1 MSNNIKEVARK
12 VLKDE
17 AEGIALLDSFF
28 DENFTLAIKKILEIS
43 GKVIVTGVGKSGH
56 IGKKISAT
64 LSSTGT
70 PSYFVHPTEAS
81 HGDMGMVGSEDIIF
95 AISWSG
101 ETSELNDIVHFS
113 KQNNIKLISLTSSSE
128 SHLAS
133 SADIS
138 LILPKVTEA
147 CPNGLAPTTSTTMQ
161 LIVGDA
167 IAICLL
173 NERGFDKDK
182 FKSLHPGG
190 QLGAALSTLEDI
202 MHKEDTIPLLNSGT
216 NMSEALIKI
225 SEKGFGCSG
234 VIKNDELIGIVTD
247 GDLRRHM
254 GPGLLEKTVDE
265 IMNTNPKTVS
275 QNMLATDALDLINE
289 IGIQGLF
296 IVDEKKHPL
305 GFIHFHDLIRLI
317 KQ

>member
-1 MSNNIKEVARK
+1 MGNNITEIAKK

-17 AEGIALLDSFF
+17 AEGIALLDNFF
-28 DENFTLAIKKILEIS
+28 DDNFSAAVNKILKIS

-113 KQNNIKLISLTSSSE
+113 KQNNIELISLTSSSKSQLAE
-128 SHLAS
+128 SS
-133 SADIS
+133 NIS
-138 LILPKVTEA
+138 LILPKATEA

-167 IAICLL
+167 LAICLL

-190 QLGAALSTLEDI
+190 QLGLALSTLEDI
-202 MHKEDTIPLLNSGT
+202 MHKDETVPLLDSGT
-216 NMSEALIKI
+216 NMSEALIRI

-234 VIKNDELIGIVTD
+234 VIQNNELIGIVTD

-254 GPGLLEKTVDE
+254 GPELLKKTVDE
-265 IMNTNPKTVS
+265 VMNKNPKTAS
-275 QNMLATDALDLINE
+275 KNMLATDALDLINE
-289 IGIQGLF
+289 LGIQGLF
-296 IVDEKKHPL
+296 IVDNEKKPI
-305 GFIHFHDLIRLI
+305 GFINFHDLIRII

>member
-1 MSNNIKEVARK
+1 LSNNIKEVARK

-202 MHKEDTIPLLNSGT
+202 MHKEGTIPLLNSGT

-234 VIKNDELIGIVTD
+234 VTKNDELIGIVTD

-275 QNMLATDALDLINE
+275 KNMLATDALDLINE
-289 IGIQGLF
+289 LGIQGLF
-296 IVDEKKHPL
+296 IVDSKKKPA
-305 GFIHFHDLIRLI
+305 GFVHFHDLIRII

>member
-1 MSNNIKEVARK
+1 LSNNIKEVARK

-17 AEGIALLDSFF
+17 AEGIALLESFF

-138 LILPKVTEA
+138 LILPKATEA

-234 VIKNDELIGIVTD
+234 VTKNDELIGIVTD

-289 IGIQGLF
+289 LGIQGLF
-296 IVDEKKHPL
+296 IVDSKKKPI
-305 GFIHFHDLIRLI
+305 GFVHFHDLIRII

>member
-28 DENFTLAIKKILEIS
+28 DESFTLAIKKILEIS

-113 KQNNIKLISLTSSSE
+113 KQNNIKLISLTSSSK

-138 LILPKVTEA
+138 LILPKATEA

-234 VIKNDELIGIVTD
+234 VTKNDELIGIVTD

-265 IMNTNPKTVS
+265 IMNANPKTVS

-289 IGIQGLF
+289 LGIQGLF

>member
-1 MSNNIKEVARK
+1 LSNNIKEVARK

-28 DENFTLAIKKILEIS
+28 DENFTLAIKRILEIS

-138 LILPKVTEA
+138 LILPKATEA

-234 VIKNDELIGIVTD
+234 VTKNDELIGIVTD

>member
-138 LILPKVTEA
+138 LILPKATEA

-234 VIKNDELIGIVTD
+234 VTKNDELIGIVTD

>member
-1 MSNNIKEVARK
+1 MGNNITEIAKK

-17 AEGIALLDSFF
+17 AEGVALLDNFF
-28 DENFTLAIKKILEIS
+28 DDNFSATVNKILKIS

-113 KQNNIKLISLTSSSE
+113 KQNNIELISLTSSSKSQLAE
-128 SHLAS
+128 SS
-133 SADIS
+133 NIS
-138 LILPKVTEA
+138 LILPKATEA

-167 IAICLL
+167 LAICLL

-190 QLGAALSTLEDI
+190 QLGVALSTLEDI
-202 MHKEDTIPLLNSGT
+202 MHKDETVPLLDSGT
-216 NMSEALIKI
+216 SMQEALIRI

-234 VIKNDELIGIVTD
+234 IIQNNELIGIVTD

-254 GPGLLEKTVDE
+254 GPELLKKTVDE
-265 IMNTNPKTVS
+265 VMNKNPKTAS
-275 QNMLATDALDLINE
+275 KNMLATDALDLINE
-289 IGIQGLF
+289 LGIQGLF
-296 IVDEKKHPL
+296 IVDNEKKPI
-305 GFIHFHDLIRLI
+305 GFVHFHDLIRII

>member
-138 LILPKVTEA
+138 LILPKATEA

-234 VIKNDELIGIVTD
+234 VTKNDELIGIVTD

-275 QNMLATDALDLINE
+275 RNMLATDALDLINE

>member
-138 LILPKVTEA
+138 LILPK
-147 CPNGLAPTTSTTMQ
+147 
-161 LIVGDA
+161 LID
-167 IAICLL
+167 
-173 NERGFDKDK
+173 
-182 FKSLHPGG
+182 S
-190 QLGAALSTLEDI
+190 LGAF
-202 MHKEDTIPLLNSGT
+202 K
-216 NMSEALIKI
+216 K
-225 SEKGFGCSG
+225 
-234 VIKNDELIGIVTD
+234 
-247 GDLRRHM
+247 
-254 GPGLLEKTVDE
+254 
-265 IMNTNPKTVS
+265 
-275 QNMLATDALDLINE
+275 
-289 IGIQGLF
+289 LF
-296 IVDEKKHPL
+296 IFSSIIILTNFFTWVKEKREWEITFLFNFKLKP
-305 GFIHFHDLIRLI
+305 
-317 KQ
+317 

>member
-1 MSNNIKEVARK
+1 
-12 VLKDE
+12 
-17 AEGIALLDSFF
+17 
-28 DENFTLAIKKILEIS
+28 
-43 GKVIVTGVGKSGH
+43 
-56 IGKKISAT
+56 
-64 LSSTGT
+64 
-70 PSYFVHPTEAS
+70 
-81 HGDMGMVGSEDIIF
+81 MGMVGSEDIIF

-138 LILPKVTEA
+138 LILPKATEA

-234 VIKNDELIGIVTD
+234 VTKNDELIGIVTD

-275 QNMLATDALDLINE
+275 RNMLATDALDLINE

>member
-138 LILPKVTEA
+138 LILPKATEA

-234 VIKNDELIGIVTD
+234 VTKNDELIGIVTD

-296 IVDEKKHPL
+296 IVDDKKHPL

>member
-12 VLKDE
+12 VLEDE

-138 LILPKVTEA
+138 LILPKATEA

-234 VIKNDELIGIVTD
+234 VTKNDKLIGIVTD

-265 IMNTNPKTVS
+265 VMNKNPKTAS
-275 QNMLATDALDLINE
+275 KNMLATDALDLINE

-296 IVDEKKHPL
+296 IVDDKKHPL

>member
-202 MHKEDTIPLLNSGT
+202 MHKEGTIPLLNSGT

-234 VIKNDELIGIVTD
+234 VTKNDELIGIVTD

-275 QNMLATDALDLINE
+275 KNMLATDALDLINE
-289 IGIQGLF
+289 LGIQGLF
-296 IVDEKKHPL
+296 IVDSKKKPA
-305 GFIHFHDLIRLI
+305 GFVHFHDLIRII

>member
-1 MSNNIKEVARK
+1 MSEIQKVAKK

-17 AEGIALLDSFF
+17 SEGIELLKDFF
-28 DENFTLAIKKILEIS
+28 DDNFSSAVKKIIEIK

-101 ETSELNDIVHFS
+101 ETSELSDIIHFS
-113 KQNNIKLISLTSSSE
+113 KENKIGLISLTSSSN
-128 SHLAS
+128 SLLSQS
-133 SADIS
+133 SDIS
-138 LILPKVTEA
+138 LILPKATEA

-182 FKSLHPGG
+182 FKSHF
-190 QLGAALSTLEDI
+190 
-202 MHKEDTIPLLNSGT
+202 IPVGS
-216 NMSEALIKI
+216 
-225 SEKGFGCSG
+225 
-234 VIKNDELIGIVTD
+234 
-247 GDLRRHM
+247 
-254 GPGLLEKTVDE
+254 
-265 IMNTNPKTVS
+265 
-275 QNMLATDALDLINE
+275 
-289 IGIQGLF
+289 
-296 IVDEKKHPL
+296 
-305 GFIHFHDLIRLI
+305 
-317 KQ
+317 

>member
-1 MSNNIKEVARK
+1 LSNNIKEVARK

-17 AEGIALLDSFF
+17 AEGIALLESFF

-138 LILPKVTEA
+138 LILPKATEA

-234 VIKNDELIGIVTD
+234 VTKNDELIGIVTD

>member
-28 DENFTLAIKKILEIS
+28 DENFTLAIKRILEIS

-138 LILPKVTEA
+138 LILPKATEA

-234 VIKNDELIGIVTD
+234 VTKNDELIGIVTD

>member
-17 AEGIALLDSFF
+17 AEGIALLESFF

-138 LILPKVTEA
+138 LILPKATEA

-234 VIKNDELIGIVTD
+234 VTKNDELIGIVTD

>member
-17 AEGIALLDSFF
+17 AEGIALLDNFF
-28 DENFTLAIKKILEIS
+28 DESFTLAIKKILEIS

-138 LILPKVTEA
+138 LILPKATEA

-202 MHKEDTIPLLNSGT
+202 MHKEGTIPLLNSGT

-234 VIKNDELIGIVTD
+234 VTKNDELVGIVTD

-289 IGIQGLF
+289 LGIQGLF
-296 IVDEKKHPL
+296 IVDEKKHPK

>member
-1 MSNNIKEVARK
+1 LSNNIKEVARK

-138 LILPKVTEA
+138 LILPKATEA

-234 VIKNDELIGIVTD
+234 VTKNDELIGIVTD

>member
-1 MSNNIKEVARK
+1 LSNNIKEVARK

-17 AEGIALLDSFF
+17 AEGIALLENFF
-28 DENFTLAIKKILEIS
+28 DESFTLAIKKILEIS

-133 SADIS
+133 SADFS
-138 LILPKVTEA
+138 VA
-147 CPNGLAPTTSTTMQ
+147 
-161 LIVGDA
+161 
-167 IAICLL
+167 
-173 NERGFDKDK
+173 
-182 FKSLHPGG
+182 
-190 QLGAALSTLEDI
+190 
-202 MHKEDTIPLLNSGT
+202 
-216 NMSEALIKI
+216 
-225 SEKGFGCSG
+225 FG
-234 VIKNDELIGIVTD
+234 K
-247 GDLRRHM
+247 
-254 GPGLLEKTVDE
+254 
-265 IMNTNPKTVS
+265 
-275 QNMLATDALDLINE
+275 INE
-289 IGIQGLF
+289 IS
-296 IVDEKKHPL
+296 VDEAK
-305 GFIHFHDLIRLI
+305 
-317 KQ
+317 

>member
-1 MSNNIKEVARK
+1 MSEIQKVARK

-17 AEGIALLDSFF
+17 SEGIELLKDFF
-28 DENFTLAIKKILEIS
+28 DDNFSLAVKKIIEIK

-81 HGDMGMVGSEDIIF
+81 HGDMGMVGNEDIIF

-101 ETSELNDIVHFS
+101 ETSELGDIIHFS
-113 KQNNIKLISLTSSSE
+113 KENKIGLISLTSSSD
-128 SHLAS
+128 SLLSQS
-133 SADIS
+133 SDIA
-138 LILPKVTEA
+138 LVLPTATEA

-190 QLGAALSTLEDI
+190 QLGAALLTLKDI
-202 MHKEDTIPLLNSGT
+202 MHKEDSIPLLQSGT
-216 NMSEALIKI
+216 NMSEVLINI
-225 SEKGFGCSG
+225 SEKGFGCAG
-234 VIKNDELIGIVTD
+234 VVKENKLIGIVTD

-254 GPGLLEKTVDE
+254 GPELLSKSVDE
-265 IMNTNPKTVS
+265 IMNLKPKTVS
-275 QNMLATDALDLINE
+275 ENMLASEALSLINQL
-289 IGIQGLF
+289 GIQGLF
-296 IVDEKKHPL
+296 IINENHNPI
-305 GFIHFHDLIRLI
+305 GFVHFHDLIRLI

>member
-138 LILPKVTEA
+138 LILPKATEA

-202 MHKEDTIPLLNSGT
+202 MHKEGTIPLLNSGT

-234 VIKNDELIGIVTD
+234 VTKNDELIGIVTD

-275 QNMLATDALDLINE
+275 KNMLATDALDLINE
-289 IGIQGLF
+289 LGIQGLF
-296 IVDEKKHPL
+296 IVDSKKKPA
-305 GFIHFHDLIRLI
+305 GFVHFHDLIRII